1 MSATTRQPRVS
12 VIIPAYNADRYIAEA
27 INSIFSQSYQD
38 YEIIVVDDG
47 STDSTPEILQ
57 SYGSRIHSISQTNG
71 GMAAARNLGIAAAK
85 GELIA
90 LLDHDDIF
98 LPDKLPAQVA
108 CFDSHPGVGLVNSG

>member
-57 SYGSRIHSISQTNG
+57 SYGSRIYSISQTC
-71 GMAAARNLGIAAAK
+71 
-85 GELIA
+85 
-90 LLDHDDIF
+90 LLYTSPSPRD
-98 LPDKLPAQVA
+98 
-108 CFDSHPGVGLVNSG
+108 